1 MPPREP
7 QNSTSR
13 AALMCFIATLDM
25 ADSGTFDDPS
35 VGLTTEQFLT
45 RWQTL
50 ITEVRELRPYQ
61 VDELIE
67 LVALQLGVNH
77 IPDTVA
83 GLDHE

>member
-13 AALMCFIATLDM
+13 AALMCFIATLDL
-25 ADSGTFDDPS
+25 ADSGTFDDPA
-35 VGLTTEQFLT
+35 VGLTVEQFLS

-67 LVALQLGVNH
+67 LVGLQLGVNEM
-77 IPDTVA
+77 PDTIA
-83 GLDHE
+83 GLTDE